1 VYFIDSFIDSFI
13 DGLIDSLLKRS
24 GAGRVTNNKR
34 ED

>member
-1 VYFIDSFIDSFI
+1 VYFIDGFI
-13 DGLIDSLLKRS
+13 DGFIDSLLKRS